1 MFNKLRKLADLLEI
15 VALLQDKLLDP
26 KTVTHLFHITD
37 SIGCVMTGML
47 GGSSQF
53 ILLILTGHLYLFC
66 LYCLIFY
73 AYSYVRF
80 LFKKSTWMFLSW

>member
-1 MFNKLRKLADLLEI
+1 MFHLMKLTIADLLEI

-53 ILLILTGHLYLFC
+53 ISLMLTGHFYVFC
-66 LYCLIFY
+66 LYCLIFLCLFIY
-73 AYSYVRF
+73 NF
-80 LFKKSTWMFLSW
+80 LVHK